1 MIFIMRHQ
9 AVIGHSFDINFV
21 FLFISGENNDDIA
34 IKHGENSS
42 NSTNSNDDNS
52 IYRKLSM
59 SSRNL
64 ARNISSMGF
73 PLEQVARITEK
84 LGKDDK
90 KVKK

>member
-1 MIFIMRHQ
+1 MSQ
-9 AVIGHSFDINFV
+9 TTSD
-21 FLFISGENNDDIA
+21 
-34 IKHGENSS
+34 
-42 NSTNSNDDNS
+42 STNSSDANP
-52 IYRKLSM
+52 IYSKLSI

-90 KVKK
+90 KVMENPLLICLHKHY

>member
-1 MIFIMRHQ
+1 ML
-9 AVIGHSFDINFV
+9 
-21 FLFISGENNDDIA
+21 FLFISGENNDDSA
-34 IKHGENSS
+34 IKQGENSS

-90 KVKK
+90 KV